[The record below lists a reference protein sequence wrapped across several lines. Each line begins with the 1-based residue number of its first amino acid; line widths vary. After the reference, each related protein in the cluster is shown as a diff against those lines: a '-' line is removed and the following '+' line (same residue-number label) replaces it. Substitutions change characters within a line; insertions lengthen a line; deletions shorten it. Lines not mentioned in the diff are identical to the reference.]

1 MIAASIMTKEVKTLQ
16 PSNTL
21 LEVLEILRDLRIRQ
35 LPIVDGDNKVLGII
49 TSKGVMKSL
58 LPGYISSGDLK
69 DVKFAPELEQFVDKI
84 DEIKSTPV
92 TDILEKEYIKVTPE
106 TSTMEIAAVFVNT
119 ETHLESILVVDDE
132 ERLLGVISPI
142 DIYRRLW
149 EYANETK
156 KP

>member
-1 MIAASIMTKEVKTLQ
+1 MLAAAIMTTEVKTLQ

-58 LPGYISSGDLK
+58 LPAYISSGDLK

-84 DEIKSTPV
+84 DEIKATPV
-92 TDILEKEYIKVTPE
+92 QEILEKEYISVTPE

-119 ETHLESILVVDDE
+119 DTHLESILVVDDE

-142 DIYRRLW
+142 DVYRRLW
-149 EYANETK
+149 EYADK
-156 KP
+156 KNS